1 MTLFSHWL
9 FWLKNWR
16 FSTNSSKGFIVS
28 LGINWNC
35 SLFFFVKLYPIAINC
50 DFEILKGNSYH
61 AKNDVNGSFLGPKI
75 NSFKVFSN
83 LLISSFFSK
92 VVTDNRNISIGKR
105 TCFDFNEWTIF
116 GSKSSKIQKFH
127 KKFS

>member
-1 MTLFSHWL
+1 MQKMMLMVH
-9 FWLKNWR
+9 FW
-16 FSTNSSKGFIVS
+16 
-28 LGINWNC
+28 
-35 SLFFFVKLYPIAINC
+35 
-50 DFEILKGNSYH
+50 
-61 AKNDVNGSFLGPKI
+61 GPKLTV
-75 NSFKVFSN
+75 KVFSN
-83 LLISSFFSK
+83 LLINSFFSK